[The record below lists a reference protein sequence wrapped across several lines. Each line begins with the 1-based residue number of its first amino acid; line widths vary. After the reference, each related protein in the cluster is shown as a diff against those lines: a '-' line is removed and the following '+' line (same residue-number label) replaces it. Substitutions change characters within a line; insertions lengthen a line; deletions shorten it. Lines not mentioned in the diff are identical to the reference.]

1 MLLVQCSVVVV
12 WFGDIYFFFQGK
24 RCSKKSET
32 IFLHVSRAESHDF
45 FTINSPST
53 SMWRT
58 ARLWETRT
66 FTMKQE
72 ESISGGFERLK
83 TQEQNLKIQKL

>member
-1 MLLVQCSVVVV
+1 MLLLQCFVVVV
-12 WFGDIYFFFQGK
+12 WFGDIYFFQGK

-66 FTMKQE
+66 FNIKHE
-72 ESISGGFERLK
+72 GSISGGFERLK